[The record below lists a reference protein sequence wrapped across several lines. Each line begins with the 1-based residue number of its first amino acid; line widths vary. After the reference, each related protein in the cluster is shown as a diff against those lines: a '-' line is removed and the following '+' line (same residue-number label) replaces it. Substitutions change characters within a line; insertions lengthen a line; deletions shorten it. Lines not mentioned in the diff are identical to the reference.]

1 MEEDKISL
9 RQPQHLKSLMKQLAE
24 QNFAEKFGDLK
35 LVFSDGE
42 FCFYKLLL
50 GAANSEW
57 RKMLGDGDVDLVILK
72 DTTAKEFFDSFE
84 FIADDD
90 RIQDDPYCSST
101 IRSDGE
107 EFKSDEVIFGARDE
121 EKIKIEITEVTEI
134 TNIYDPG
141 SVKTELN
148 SSQDEGR
155 VLGCISSDFSWPA
168 HLQAPNFHSMNWRTN
183 SEAFEIMGNKSIYS
197 LLKEKCGELPEEAL
211 FSVEPTQEHGETM
224 SGIFRLKDFVNGGA
238 YHSLKV
244 FLQEGAEDAVSLASL
259 LSKCGFQN
267 EKEIIQNSL
276 NVNIYLEPNM
286 KNLKELTDGWKKYLI
301 ADTQEQE
308 LSGGSKFNKDVL
320 SWLRSQAV
328 CSQEEAPICMYCGF
342 ICYDQSPRG
351 DWSGHMRRHL
361 YRKRKCKKCC
371 TGFLAGEDHHCQ
383 VDEDKVKSRRSFN
396 CSEPGCIKTYTTKER
411 LVLHLKKVHRIIE
424 KVVTMRQCMFCSE
437 MVPDLHS
444 HYMEAHKNEVA
455 NCKFCDKTFTNPT
468 KYKQHIATVH
478 IRKYSG
484 FCEICQKDCAS
495 LMKHNIQVH
504 SSKSFPCDHCEKV
517 FKHEKSLEDHMK
529 SVNGTWDKKQCP
541 ECSNFYINVSD
552 HIRRFHRGYKGR
564 NKRLF
569 CGSCKKQILQELYEE
584 HKLTC
589 FQSETICHIC
599 SASVK
604 NIENHLAQKHKIS
617 RIQCGLCET
626 KATVMGELNIH
637 LETSHF
643 PEIIKELGFT
653 GFSTEDRQEREL
665 IAMKVV
671 ECYASLTSDN
681 KHQCQ
686 FCYTETVTKTQILTH
701 MKYHLGYNFKRGK
714 EAKIVQSGVC
724 QCPQCGK
731 VMKNYQIKTHK
742 CKVDPVEVEETLSF
756 FDPHIQVAEVVGDY
770 IENEDIQ
777 VEKKPRKKSLKVSS
791 KEEVRLPCD
800 QCDRVFQRI
809 ANLRKHVI
817 LVHENDNKV
826 AVAYTCEICLKE
838 FTMKASLKKHKMC
851 VHDKVKFPCDQCD
864 HQASDPSNLNN
875 HKKTKHEN
883 KKFPCDQCDFISTQS
898 SNLNAHKKA
907 KHSSS
912 CIMVS

>member
-1 MEEDKISL
+1 MEEDNISL
-9 RQPQHLKSLMKQLAE
+9 RQPQHMTSLIKQLAD
-24 QNFAEKFGDLK
+24 QNFAEKFGDLR

-57 RKMLGDGDVDLVILK
+57 KRMLGDSDVDLVILV

-84 FIADDD
+84 FLDVSEM
-90 RIQDDPYCSST
+90 QDAPPFCSST
-101 IRSDGE
+101 IMM
-107 EFKSDEVIFGARDE
+107 DEREYKGGANKRFDDE
-121 EKIKIEITEVTEI
+121 EKIKTEITEI
-134 TNIYDPG
+134 TNIYD
-141 SVKTELN
+141 SRTVKTEL
-148 SSQDEGR
+148 
-155 VLGCISSDFSWPA
+155 ISSKDDDRALSCITPDFSWPP

-197 LLKEKCGELPEEAL
+197 LLQEKYEELPAEAS
-211 FSVEPTQEHGETM
+211 FSVEVNQEQRETM
-224 SGIFRLKDFVNGGA
+224 TGIFRLKDFVNAGA
-238 YHSLKV
+238 YHNLKV
-244 FLQEGAEDAVSLASL
+244 FLVEGAEDALSLASL
-259 LSKCGFQN
+259 LSKCGFLN

-276 NVNIYLEPNM
+276 NININLEPNI
-286 KNLKELTDGWKKYLI
+286 KNLKELTECWKKDLI
-301 ADTQEQE
+301 DDSLQKE
-308 LSGGSKFNKDVL
+308 LFGGGKFNKDVL

-328 CSQEEAPICMYCGF
+328 CSPEEAPICMYCGF

-361 YRKRKCKKCC
+361 YRKRKCKKCN
-371 TGFLAGEDHHCQ
+371 TGFLAGEDHQCE
-383 VDEDKVKSRRSFN
+383 VDEDRIKSRRSFS
-396 CSEPGCIKTYTTKER
+396 CSEPGCIKNYTTKER

-424 KVVTMRQCMFCSE
+424 KVVTMRQCVFCSE
-437 MVPDLHS
+437 MVSDLHS

-484 FCEICQKDCAS
+484 FCEICQKECAS

-569 CGSCKKQILQELYEE
+569 CGSCKKHILKELYEE

-589 FQSETICHIC
+589 IQEETICHIC
-599 SASVK
+599 SDSVK
-604 NIENHLAQKHKIS
+604 NIENHLVKKHQIS
-617 RIQCGLCET
+617 RIQCGLCGMQ
-626 KATVMGELNIH
+626 ATVMGELNAH
-637 LETSHF
+637 LETAHF
-643 PEIIKELGFT
+643 PDIIKELGFT

-681 KHQCQ
+681 KYQCQ
-686 FCYTETVTKTQILTH
+686 FCYTKTVTKTQMLTH

-714 EAKIVQSGVC
+714 EAKIVHNGV
-724 QCPQCGK
+724 CPQCGK
-731 VMKNYQIKTHK
+731 VLKKNQVETHK
-742 CKVDPVEVEETLSF
+742 CKDNPIGVETLSLL
-756 FDPHIQVAEVVGDY
+756 DPHIQLAEVVGDY
-770 IENEDIQ
+770 IESEDIQ
-777 VEKKPRKKSLKVSS
+777 MISRKKALKAFC

-809 ANLRKHVI
+809 ANLRKHI
-817 LVHENDNKV
+817 TLHHENEDKV
-826 AVAYTCEICLKE
+826 AVNYSCEICHKQ

-883 KKFPCDQCDFISTQS
+883 KKFPCD
-898 SNLNAHKKA
+898 
-907 KHSSS
+907 
-912 CIMVS
+912 